1 MWLLSIPLPRSSHWS
16 PVFRSGLVAALVDFP
31 FEFQLSYPQGPGSL
45 GFLSLPVSLKT
56 TLLARTP
63 ARPLA
68 LVLWSCLP
76 PSLPSSLPSPPW
88 ASSCRGS
95 GTLRGRRPQGSPG
108 QQGPPACPG
117 GRRAGCGASL
127 AAVRC
132 FQVPLLPLSQGCW
145 KIIR

>member
-76 PSLPSSLPSPPW
+76 PSLPSSLPSPPLGIFLQGE
-88 ASSCRGS
+88 RD
-95 GTLRGRRPQGSPG
+95 PQR
-108 QQGPPACPG
+108 PPAPG
-117 GRRAGCGASL
+117 VPRPAGATCLPWWQACGVWGFSGCSAVL
-127 AAVRC
+127 PVAA
-132 FQVPLLPLSQGCW
+132 PPPLSGLLEDY
-145 KIIR
+145 